1 MVKLLAAVV
10 FMSLALAAGVADAGF
25 DPSLRAIPAPAALA
39 LLTVGAGA
47 VAIGT
52 WWRGRRK

>member
-1 MVKLLAAVV
+1 MVKLLAAVA
-10 FMSLALAAGVADAGF
+10 FMSLALTAGVADAGF
-25 DPSLRAIPAPAALA
+25 DPPPRAVPAPAALA
-39 LLTVGAGA
+39 LLTFGAGA